1 LAIAI
6 LAAFAGGASASATT
20 MIDTT
25 GPSSW
30 DSSNNYANGYTCC
43 SSTIGEIITAPA
55 SDTLLDSFTLYV
67 RSDPPHPVYT
77 ATLRGEVYQSD
88 ASGHPVGS
96 GLWESAPQP
105 VSFTRTW
112 TELTFRPANVRLV
125 TGQRY
130 ILFISPNRDNPSG
143 QETPSTG
150 WASNSHPN
158 TMQYDPSPRRAW
170 TAFTSTSADW
180 TSSQWYCYGCSSNT
194 DLAFKATL
202 LPGTQPPAVTTGPAS
217 GVTSS
222 AATLSG
228 SVNPNGVA
236 VTDCHFEYGLS
247 TSYGASA
254 PCSPPPGA
262 GNDAADV
269 TAAVS
274 GLLPNML
281 YHYHLVAT
289 NSSGL
294 TGDGGDRTFTTA
306 STVGGPPSN
315 AFSLTGKSSSSSG
328 AVTINLN
335 LPGPGTVNAVATA
348 SGAQAASAKKR
359 RKPKKLTVANAHAS
373 VPQAG
378 PFTITLKASGK
389 AKAVLRRHK
398 LTAKVKITFTP
409 TGGQPATKTLT
420 VTFKQAKAKKK

>member
-1 LAIAI
+1 
-6 LAAFAGGASASATT
+6 

-30 DSSNNYANGYTCC
+30 DPANNYANSYTCC
-43 SSTIGEIITAPA
+43 ASTIGEIIRAPA

-77 ATLRGEVYQSD
+77 ATLRGEVYQWD
-88 ASGHPVGS
+88 AAAGTPVGS
-96 GLWESAPQP
+96 GLWESAPRP
-105 VSFTRTW
+105 VSFTRAW

-143 QETPSTG
+143 QATQSTG
-150 WASNSHPN
+150 WASTSHPN
-158 TMQYDPSPRRAW
+158 ADERAW
-170 TAFTSTSADW
+170 AAFSSFTSPDF
-180 TSSQWYCYGCSSNT
+180 TSSSGMSWNCYGCSSPST

-202 LPGTQPPAVTTGPAS
+202 LPGAQPPTVTTGPAS

-222 AATLSG
+222 KATLSG
-228 SVNPNGVA
+228 SVNPNGVS

-247 TSYGASA
+247 TAYGASA

-262 GNDAADV
+262 GDNAADV

-274 GLLPNML
+274 GLQGNMP
-281 YHYHLVAT
+281 YHYRLVAT
-289 NSSGL
+289 NSSGV
-294 TGDGGDRTFTTA
+294 TGDGSDRTVTTA
-306 STVGGPPSN
+306 SAKPN
-315 AFSLTGKSSSSSG
+315 KFSVTGEVSSSSG
-328 AVTINLN
+328 AVTIKLN
-335 LPGPGTVNAVATA
+335 VPGPGSVDAAA
-348 SGAQAASAKKR
+348 SHTDSAKKGS
-359 RKPKKLTVANAHAS
+359 KPKKLIVASAHAHAS
-373 VPQAG
+373 KGG

-389 AKAVLRRHK
+389 AKPVLSLRHK

-409 TGGQPATKTLT
+409 TGGKAATRTLT
-420 VTFKQAKAKKK
+420 VTFEQTKAK